1 MSKPLIV
8 DERTHARLKKYAA
21 SRGHLL
27 GRLAADLINRALDA
41 EAAKPKAKP

>member
-1 MSKPLIV
+1 MSKPVII
-8 DERTHARLKKYAA
+8 DDRTHLRLKKYAA
-21 SRGHLL
+21 IRGQLL